1 MWVLGTFSYSRDCV
15 LNVIASFAC
24 LRAHISFKFVVFK
37 YFMYLRVCMFRFLFF
52 VLITLHYKYQA
63 QKIISIRKKVIPIQ
77 KATFWNQFKT
87 GSEVNRNKVMLQLFE
102 REPIFHSLRV
112 LYYLCTITAQCCF
125 HPLKTSENPYVSWCF
140 QGYRKATQGCNV
152 LMLHIHI
159 CALRVR
165 KNVKSL
171 CYCVDKKSQCL
182 LETSFHILVWC
193 LAKPK

>member
-1 MWVLGTFSYSRDCV
+1 MWVLGTFACSRDCV
-15 LNVIASFAC
+15 LNVVAPFAC

-112 LYYLCTITAQCCF
+112 LYYLCTNYSPVLLSSPKNIRK
-125 HPLKTSENPYVSWCF
+125 PLRF
-140 QGYRKATQGCNV
+140 
-152 LMLHIHI
+152 LMFSG
-159 CALRVR
+159 V
-165 KNVKSL
+165 
-171 CYCVDKKSQCL
+171 
-182 LETSFHILVWC
+182 
-193 LAKPK
+193 